1 MLDLNRLR
9 VLVAIADHG
18 GFTRAA
24 EALHVAQPAISQ
36 QVKALEA
43 SVGLE
48 LVDRKTKRPTQAGA
62 ILVSHAR
69 AAMMELDS
77 AALELEELDGL
88 RRGTVR
94 LGAIHWLEPLDLPA
108 LLRSFVDRYPGI
120 SIELHEENARVMFDM
135 LETGDMDLVFSNLSP
150 TDTVHSGL
158 AQCELFTEDLVV
170 AMVTGSHLGSQ
181 GTCTLG
187 DLDGEGLIAFR
198 KGSAFFETVD
208 SALRI
213 AGVTPN
219 FVMGTSDLSMT
230 RNLASRGLGIALLPR
245 SLADIDGP
253 PIDVVEIKPTPP
265 IRTVALTW
273 SESGPRSPASR
284 AFLAFALEW
293 LGEALGREIRR

>member
-69 AAMMELDS
+69 VAMTELDS

-94 LGAIHWLEPLDLPA
+94 LGAIHW
-108 LLRSFVDRYPGI
+108 
-120 SIELHEENARVMFDM
+120 
-135 LETGDMDLVFSNLSP
+135 
-150 TDTVHSGL
+150 
-158 AQCELFTEDLVV
+158 
-170 AMVTGSHLGSQ
+170 
-181 GTCTLG
+181 
-187 DLDGEGLIAFR
+187 
-198 KGSAFFETVD
+198 
-208 SALRI
+208 
-213 AGVTPN
+213 
-219 FVMGTSDLSMT
+219 
-230 RNLASRGLGIALLPR
+230 
-245 SLADIDGP
+245 
-253 PIDVVEIKPTPP
+253 
-265 IRTVALTW
+265 
-273 SESGPRSPASR
+273 
-284 AFLAFALEW
+284 
-293 LGEALGREIRR
+293 